1 MIIQLHDWE
10 LNVLIGVH
18 PHQRTEK
25 QPVVANLDIDYDGGR
40 ASVTDR
46 IEDALDYEDLR
57 IRIGKLV
64 LNNDFFLLEKLAAR
78 IGEEVFLDN
87 RVNSVR
93 IALFK
98 PSALKDIVRV
108 SLVYSQKR

>member
-18 PHQRTEK
+18 PHERTEK
-25 QPVVANLDIDYDGGR
+25 QRVIADVDIDYDGGR
-40 ASVTDR
+40 ASVSDE

-57 IRIGKLV
+57 VRIEKV
-64 LNNDFFLLEKLAAR
+64 VSNDDFFLLEKLAAR
-78 IGEEVFLDN
+78 MGEEVFLDN
-87 RVNSVR
+87 RVNSVK
-93 IALFK
+93 ITLFK

-108 SLVYSQKR
+108 SLVYSRER